1 MTALDERGRRALV
14 TLLEDDDPRLQQ
26 LLAEQLVR
34 MGATGCEVL
43 EQTLREGTP
52 PARRHAARLLRDVR
66 EQQAEG
72 CFLEYCRREETID
85 LETGNWLLAKT
96 RYPTLDDAAYRARLD
111 QMAQELRERLT
122 GRETP
127 RATIEVC
134 NHYLF
139 QLLNFRGNVADYYDP
154 DNSYLNRVLDRRLGI
169 PISLSVVYLL
179 LARRLNL
186 PLYGVGLPGHFV
198 LTWRSPDVAFFV
210 DPFNGGQLLAEDECR
225 RLAIRH
231 AGVFHNDFLLPLTTR
246 KILTRQCQNLHAI
259 YRASDPRRAERMRR
273 FLEVLTRP

>member
-14 TLLEDDDPRLQQ
+14 TLLEDDDPQLQQ
-26 LLAEQLVR
+26 LLAEQLAR
-34 MGATGCEVL
+34 MGPTGCEVL
-43 EQTLREGTP
+43 EQTLREGSP
-52 PARRHAARLLRDVR
+52 AARRHAARLLRDLR
-66 EQQAEG
+66 EQQAEEK
-72 CFLEYCRREETID
+72 FLRFCRNEANGD

-96 RYPTLDDAAYRARLD
+96 RYPTLEEHAYRARLD

-127 RATIEVC
+127 RATVEVC

-139 QLLNFRGNVADYYDP
+139 QLLNFRGNVHDYYDP

-179 LARRLNL
+179 LGQRLGW
-186 PLYGVGLPGHFV
+186 PLFGVGLPGHFL
-198 LTWRSPDVAFFV
+198 LTWRSPDVAFFI
-210 DPFNGGQLLAEDECR
+210 DPFHGGQLLDEAACR

-231 AGVFHNDFLLPLTTR
+231 AGVFHDHFLQPVPSR
-246 KILTRQCQNLHAI
+246 KILARQCHNLYAI
-259 YRASDPRRAERMRR
+259 YRTSDPRRAERMRR
-273 FLEVLTRP
+273 FLEALSD